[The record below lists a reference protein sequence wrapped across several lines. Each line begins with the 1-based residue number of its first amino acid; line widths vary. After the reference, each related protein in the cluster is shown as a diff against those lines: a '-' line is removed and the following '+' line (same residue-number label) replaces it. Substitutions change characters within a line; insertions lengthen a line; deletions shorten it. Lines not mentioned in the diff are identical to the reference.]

1 MVFYGNGGYD
11 WGTIYNMPIWLRKF
25 TFMKIKE
32 HYEKQA
38 EQSQKQSKGDKKVTL
53 VDPSGNI
60 NKEAFKQATPTAKP
74 QQYQ

>member
-38 EQSQKQSKGDKKVTL
+38 EQSQKQSKGDKKITL
-53 VDPSGNI
+53 VDSSGNV
-60 NKEAFKQATPTAKP
+60 NKEAFKQASPTLKTPSYK
-74 QQYQ
+74 

>member
-1 MVFYGNGGYD
+1 
-11 WGTIYNMPIWLRKF
+11 
-25 TFMKIKE
+25 MKIKE

-38 EQSQKQSKGDKKVTL
+38 EQSQKQNKGDKKVTL